1 MDAVNA
7 SLLDA
12 VCALFLAEAGGVA
25 GEGLR
30 KLAFGYHLVDELAYH
45 RVLAGSDEVQI
56 LALDLI
62 HHCVHVGLAH
72 DALDDIAV
80 DHERR
85 DAVGEALSYHEIP
98 CIGQHRRV
106 QAGDVSHEV
115 VKAVAG
121 DTAGG
126 IHVNAVE
133 ALHNL
138 GVVGDGEVGN
148 DRLAEALDLD
158 IAAVVRTDGNGVV
171 NDVRDGEHD
180 GADALAHRGGS
191 LLKLG
196 QTVGIGLDLRLDLF
210 GFFQFARILLRL
222 THQHADLLGQ
232 RISRSTKVI
241 ALGESGTVL
250 HIELQ
255 NLVNEGELCVLKL
268 LPDVFLNFLGIFSYE
283 LYIKHF

>member
-1 MDAVNA
+1 M
-7 SLLDA
+7 
-12 VCALFLAEAGGVA
+12 
-25 GEGLR
+25 
-30 KLAFGYHLVDELAYH
+30 
-45 RVLAGSDEVQI
+45 
-56 LALDLI
+56 
-62 HHCVHVGLAH
+62 
-72 DALDDIAV
+72 

-133 ALHNL
+133 ALHNF

-171 NDVRDGEHD
+171 DDVRDGEHD
-180 GADALAHRGGS
+180 GADALAHLGGS

-196 QTVGIGLDLRLDLF
+196 QTVGIGLDLSLDLF
-210 GFFQFARILLRL
+210 RLFQLRGVLLRL
-222 THQHADLLGQ
+222 THENAHLLG
-232 RISRSTKVI
+232 
-241 ALGESGTVL
+241 LGVAGGAQVL
-250 HIELQ
+250 GGLNGVPVLPVQPGEG
-255 NLVNEGELCVLKL
+255 LVHQDGR
-268 LPDVFLNFLGIFSYE
+268 
-283 LYIKHF
+283 